1 MKRLKL
7 LKNNTPLGLAF
18 DVFNVVFLAIYSLV
32 AILPFFYVVAG
43 SLATTY
49 EFRTRPFFIFPQ
61 TFTFASYVYIL
72 KSASLLRS
80 MFVSIVRTLLGTL
93 INMFFTLTMAYPLAR
108 KSLKG
113 RSLILNLVV
122 FSMFFSGGMIPLF
135 LVVRSLGLLNK
146 ILAMILPGAISA
158 WNLIVIKNFFQEL
171 PPGLEEAARI
181 DGSNDLQT
189 LWHVVL
195 PLSMPVVATF
205 SLFYAV
211 GHWNDFFQA
220 LLYIQSSAK
229 WPLQL
234 ILRQMITIAQGAL
247 GDAAMIDVNIGS
259 LPEEGVKMGV
269 IVVSTVPILMIY
281 PLLQKHFTKGVLVGA
296 IKG

>member
-1 MKRLKL
+1 MKLKF
-7 LKNNTPLGLAF
+7 LKNNTPLGVAF
-18 DVFNVVFLAIYSLV
+18 DVFNVIFLATYSIL
-32 AILPFFYVVAG
+32 AILPFFYVIAG

-61 TFTFASYVYIL
+61 TFTAASYIYIL
-72 KSASLLRS
+72 KSSRLLQ
-80 MFVSIVRTLLGTL
+80 SISISVIRTVLGTL
-93 INMFFTLTMAYPLAR
+93 TNMFFTVTMAYPLAR

-122 FSMFFSGGMIPLF
+122 FTMFFSGGMIPTF
-135 LVVRSLGLLNK
+135 LVVRSVGLLDK
-146 ILAMILPGAISA
+146 IGALILPGAISA

-171 PPGLEEAARI
+171 PPGLEEAARM
-181 DGSNDLQT
+181 DGCNDMRT
-189 LWHVVL
+189 LWHIVL

-211 GHWNDFFQA
+211 GHWNAFFDA
-220 LLYIQSSAK
+220 LIYIQTMSK

-234 ILRQMITIAQGAL
+234 ILRQMITVAQGAL
-247 GDAAMIDVNIGS
+247 GDAAMIDASYGT
-259 LPEEGVKMGV
+259 LPEDGVKMAV